1 MKEYFSINGINYLF
15 RDKGAIFFDAFSN
28 VTMIYNEDIISNI
41 LKTKKKTIIL
51 DASVFNGNVG
61 SSVFSDIDDDVFSS
75 DVDDVEFIAYCCGS
89 EAARRNELACAF
101 FERNDLTGEVLVVQ
115 RWL

>member
-1 MKEYFSINGINYLF
+1 MF
-15 RDKGAIFFDAFSN
+15 RDKGAIFFDEFGG

-51 DASVFNGNVG
+51 DSSVFRGNVG
-61 SSVFSDIDDDVFSS
+61 DE
-75 DVDDVEFIAYCCGS
+75 EFIAYCCGS
-89 EAARRNELACAF
+89 ESERNELACAF

-115 RWL
+115 REKE